1 MDIQVAITP
10 NPLVK
15 KFTVAG
21 TTGKPLG
28 PYDDL
33 HVSYNNNP
41 IPYAQNRSLKDAE
54 KECPLAAQLMQA
66 GVYAITL
73 DQGSA
78 GAFVTI
84 GIQEKNKALWPAFEE
99 ATVAVLN
106 AYLGD
111 GKSAFTQDFKPA
123 ESQEAYHKRVLGFI
137 DEKYGEQGTKI
148 VKPILV
154 AIEAMSPAIKG
165 DGGNLKFQ
173 SIDFETNKVFVE
185 MTGACSG
192 CSKTGDTL
200 GNIEA
205 ALKEYFN
212 LDVKMIN
219 TTKVPN
225 QALQHD
231 TFAIG

>member
-1 MDIQVAITP
+1 MDIQVASTP

-106 AYLGD
+106 AYLGN
-111 GKSAFTQDFKPA
+111 GRSAFTQDFKPA
-123 ESQEAYHKRVLGFI
+123 ETPEAYHKRVLGFI
-137 DEKYGEQGTKI
+137 GEKYGEQGTKI
-148 VKPILV
+148 MAPVLK
-154 AIEAMSPAIKG
+154 AIEYMAPSIKQ
-165 DGGNLKFQ
+165 DGGNLKFH
-173 SIDFETNKVFVE
+173 SFDLATKTVFVE

-192 CSKTGDTL
+192 CAMTGDTL
-200 GNIEA
+200 GNIQNALNTNLHLGITLRKREA
-205 ALKEYFN
+205 TATPGFN
-212 LDVKMIN
+212 VA
-219 TTKVPN
+219 PS
-225 QALQHD
+225 
-231 TFAIG
+231 